1 MGRRVL
7 TAAAAAE
14 PGGRRDSAPLVPA
27 PGPEPGGGRASR
39 DGLYGEAACRE
50 GAARR
55 HGAADSSHRG
65 EPEPAVPHG
74 ARPAGGRAGGA
85 GRPRAAR
92 GLRTAWQG
100 RRSGDLAQLGGP
112 SREGPGVAVVLGL
125 GALGAQAIAEVR
137 RGRGWGSHLLGQ
149 GWEGLGGALDWDSEL
164 GKVLD
169 SLAHLGAA
177 R

>member
-1 MGRRVL
+1 M
-7 TAAAAAE
+7 
-14 PGGRRDSAPLVPA
+14 
-27 PGPEPGGGRASR
+27 
-39 DGLYGEAACRE
+39 
-50 GAARR
+50 
-55 HGAADSSHRG
+55 
-65 EPEPAVPHG
+65 
-74 ARPAGGRAGGA
+74 
-85 GRPRAAR
+85 
-92 GLRTAWQG
+92 
-100 RRSGDLAQLGGP
+100 
-112 SREGPGVAVVLGL
+112 AVVLGL